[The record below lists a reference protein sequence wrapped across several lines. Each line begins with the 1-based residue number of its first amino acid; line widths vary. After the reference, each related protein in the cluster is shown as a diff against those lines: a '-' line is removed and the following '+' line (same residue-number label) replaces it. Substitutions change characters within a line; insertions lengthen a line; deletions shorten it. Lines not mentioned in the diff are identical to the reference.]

1 MGWCVTHKIMSL
13 LFWLPGRN
21 GWEAGLSGDYCPE
34 CLHMMSPAW
43 WPQCCQSYVV
53 VGFSKKV
60 VPGELRRCIT
70 FCDLMFEAT
79 QYHLSP
85 HNSGLLVE
93 AVTNSPDS
101 KDENIESCLLKDKHE
116 KVCGHFI

>member
-1 MGWCVTHKIMSL
+1 M
-13 LFWLPGRN
+13 
-21 GWEAGLSGDYCPE
+21 
-34 CLHMMSPAW
+34 
-43 WPQCCQSYVV
+43 

-85 HNSGLLVE
+85 HNSRLLVE